1 MKRAALNTF
10 LRSNRGRGYRYGEW
24 DCALFSFDGVL
35 AQTGIDHLYD
45 YRGRYDSYESGVEL
59 MKQIDGVA
67 TLRMLATKKLG
78 EPKPVAFAKT
88 GDVVSHGPSLG
99 ILYSGYGLFL
109 GDAGEI
115 ERLPLS
121 QLDQA
126 WSV

>member
-1 MKRAALNTF
+1 MKRQALNNF
-10 LRSNRGRGYRYGEW
+10 LRTNRGRGYCYGDW

-35 AQTGIDHLYD
+35 AQTGTDHLAE
-45 YRGRYDSYESGVEL
+45 YRGRYDSYESGVAL
-59 MKQIDGVA
+59 MRQIDGVA
-67 TLRMLATKKLG
+67 TLRTLATKKLG
-78 EPKPVAFAKT
+78 EPKHIAFAKT

-99 ILYSGYGLFL
+99 IFYSGYGIFL

-115 ERLPLS
+115 ERLPLG